1 MPWAVSAL
9 KLSANDEQVCLG
21 HYGEKPV
28 KLYIKKNVLN
38 SYKRGCII
46 CSTFNP
52 RQSTLNPA
60 PLLFSRQPLLLLLYP
75 SVDAA
80 R

>member
-28 KLYIKKNVLN
+28 KIYIKKNVLN
-38 SYKRGCII
+38 SYFLIKVNNYNTRANRSID
-46 CSTFNP
+46 
-52 RQSTLNPA
+52 RQFTG
-60 PLLFSRQPLLLLLYP
+60 
-75 SVDAA
+75 D
-80 R
+80 